1 MDGNPTMY
9 DHFSHVASSYRQ
21 IRQTDTE
28 PILFI
33 SEILKNFPHVH
44 AADVGCGAGR
54 YDLLLFQHVKNLHLT
69 CIDLNESM
77 LQQVAAYLTHHHVS
91 QFETLR
97 ANGNEIPL
105 GKRSMDCVLT
115 FNAVHHFDLVGFL
128 ENAVRVSKPGG
139 KIFIYTRLR
148 SQNARNVWGRHFPS
162 FTEKETRLYEKDELE
177 AAIRAVEGVR
187 LERVKPFHYQR
198 KATIAQLVERVR
210 ARHYSTFSLY
220 AAEELNNA
228 LEVFQAKLKR
238 SFHETVEWV
247 DENTLLVLDRGN
259 GSSGRWP

>member
-9 DHFSHVASSYRQ
+9 DHFSHVASSYRH

-33 SEILKNFPHVH
+33 SERLKGLPHVQ

-54 YDLLLFQHVKNLHLT
+54 YDLLLFQHVNNLHLT

-77 LQQVAAYLTHHHVS
+77 LQQVSDYLTHHHVS
-91 QFETLR
+91 QFETIR

-105 GKRSMDCVLT
+105 DDRSMDCVLT
-115 FNAVHHFDLVGFL
+115 FNAVHHFDLVRFL

-148 SQNARNVWGRHFPS
+148 SQNARNIWGQYFPS
-162 FTEKETRLYEKDELE
+162 FTEKETRLYERDEIE
-177 AAIRAVEGVR
+177 AGIQAVEGVR
-187 LERVKPFHYQR
+187 LEQVQPFHYQR
-198 KATIAQLVERVR
+198 KATVTQLAERVR

-220 AAEELNNA
+220 ADEELKNA
-228 LEVFQAKLKR
+228 LEIFQASLKHA
-238 SFHETVEWV
+238 FHETVEWV

-259 GSSGRWP
+259 

>member
-1 MDGNPTMY
+1 MAGNPTMD

-21 IRQTDTE
+21 IRQTDAE

-33 SEILKNFPHVH
+33 SERLNDLPHVQ

-54 YDLLLFQHVKNLHLT
+54 YDLLLFRHVKNLHLT

-77 LQQVAAYLTHHHVS
+77 LQQVSDYLTRHHVS
-91 QFETLR
+91 RFETLR
-97 ANGNEIPL
+97 ANGVEGQHTIHRLVVEGNLI
-105 GKRSMDCVLT
+105 
-115 FNAVHHFDLVGFL
+115 AVHHFDLVGFL

-162 FTEKETRLYEKDELE
+162 FTKKETRLYELDELDV
-177 AAIRAVEGVR
+177 AIRAVEGVR
-187 LERVKPFHYQR
+187 LERVEPFHYRR
-198 KATIAQLVERVR
+198 KATVAQLVERVR

-220 AAEELNNA
+220 AEDELNSA
-228 LEVFQAKLKR
+228 LERFQASLKR
-238 SFHETVEWV
+238 EFHEIVEWV
-247 DENTLLVLDRGN
+247 DENTLLVLDRVN
-259 GSSGRWP
+259 

>member
-1 MDGNPTMY
+1 MAGNPTMD
-9 DHFSHVASSYRQ
+9 DHFSHVAPSYRQ
-21 IRQTDTE
+21 IRQTDAE

-33 SEILKNFPHVH
+33 SERLKDLPHVQ

-54 YDLLLFQHVKNLHLT
+54 YDLLLFRHVKNLHLT

-77 LQQVAAYLTHHHVS
+77 LQQVSDYLTRHHVS
-91 QFETLR
+91 RFETLR

-105 GKRSMDCVLT
+105 DDQSMDCVLT

-162 FTEKETRLYEKDELE
+162 FTKKETRLYELDELD

-187 LERVKPFHYQR
+187 LERVEPFHYRR
-198 KATIAQLVERVR
+198 KATVAQLVERVR

-220 AAEELNNA
+220 AEDELNSA
-228 LEVFQAKLKR
+228 LERFQASLKR
-238 SFHETVEWV
+238 ERHEIVEWV
-247 DENTLLVLDRGN
+247 DENTLLVLDRAN
-259 GSSGRWP
+259 

>member
-1 MDGNPTMY
+1 MAVNPAMY
-9 DHFSHVASSYRQ
+9 DHFSHVASSYRH

-33 SEILKNFPHVH
+33 SEILKNLPRVH

-54 YDLLLFQHVKNLHLT
+54 YDLLLFRHVKNLHLT

-77 LQQVAAYLTHHHVS
+77 LQQVFDYLASHHIS

-97 ANGNEIPL
+97 ANGDEIPL
-105 GKRSMDCVLT
+105 DDGSMDCVLT
-115 FNAVHHFDLVGFL
+115 FNAIHHFDLAGFL
-128 ENAVRVSKPGG
+128 ENAVRVSKPAG

-162 FTEKETRLYEKDELE
+162 FTEKETRLYELNELD
-177 AAIRAVEGVR
+177 AAIRAVEGAK
-187 LERVKPFHYQR
+187 LERVEPFHYQR
-198 KATIAQLVERVR
+198 QATVAQLVERVR

-220 AAEELNNA
+220 AEEELNSA
-228 LEVFQAKLKR
+228 LERFQASLKR
-238 SFHETVEWV
+238 ERHETVEWV
-247 DENTLLVLDRGN
+247 DENTLLVLDRAD
-259 GSSGRWP
+259 

>member
-33 SEILKNFPHVH
+33 SERLRGFSHVR

-54 YDLLLFQHVKNLHLT
+54 YDLLLFQYVKNLHLT

-77 LQQVAAYLTHHHVS
+77 LQQVSDYLTHHHVS

-105 GKRSMDCVLT
+105 DDLSMDCVLT
-115 FNAVHHFDLVGFL
+115 FNAVHHFDLVRFL
-128 ENAVRVSKPGG
+128 ENALRVSKPDG

-148 SQNARNVWGRHFPS
+148 SQNARNVWGQYFPS
-162 FTEKETRLYEKDELE
+162 FTEKETRLYELDEFE
-177 AAIRAVEGVR
+177 AGIRAVGGVR
-187 LERVKPFHYQR
+187 LERVKPFHYRR
-198 KATIAQLVERVR
+198 KATVAQLVERVQ
-210 ARHYSTFSLY
+210 AKHYSTFSLY
-220 AAEELNNA
+220 ADEELKDA
-228 LEVFQAKLKR
+228 LEIFQASLKR
-238 SFHETVEWV
+238 ESNETVEWV
-247 DENTLLVLDRGN
+247 DENTLLVLERGN
-259 GSSGRWP
+259 

>member
-1 MDGNPTMY
+1 MDGDPTMY
-9 DHFSHVASSYRQ
+9 DHFSHVASSYRH
-21 IRQTDTE
+21 IRQTDPE

-33 SEILKNFPHVH
+33 SEGLKGLSHVQ

-77 LQQVAAYLTHHHVS
+77 LQQVSEYLTHHHVS

-105 GKRSMDCVLT
+105 DDQSMDCVLT
-115 FNAVHHFDLVGFL
+115 FNAVHHFDLVRFL

-148 SQNARNVWGRHFPS
+148 SQNERNVWGRNFPS
-162 FTEKETRLYEKDELE
+162 FTKKETRLYEVNELE
-177 AAIRAVEGVR
+177 TAIRAVKGVR
-187 LERVKPFHYQR
+187 LERVEPFHYQR
-198 KATIAQLVERVR
+198 KATVAQLAERVQ

-220 AAEELNNA
+220 SDEELKDA
-228 LEVFQAKLKR
+228 LEIFQASLKR
-238 SFHETVEWV
+238 EFRETVEWV
-247 DENTLLVLDRGN
+247 DENTLLVLDRGD
-259 GSSGRWP
+259 

>member
-21 IRQTDTE
+21 IRQTDPE

-33 SEILKNFPHVH
+33 SERLKGLSHVQ

-54 YDLLLFQHVKNLHLT
+54 YDLLLFQHVNNLHLT

-77 LQQVAAYLTHHHVS
+77 LQQVSDYLTYHHVS

-105 GKRSMDCVLT
+105 DDRSMDCVLT
-115 FNAVHHFDLVGFL
+115 FNAVHHFDLVRFI
-128 ENAVRVSKPGG
+128 ENAVRVSKPNG

-148 SQNARNVWGRHFPS
+148 SQNARNIWGQHFPS
-162 FTEKETRLYEKDELE
+162 FTEKETRLYELDEFE
-177 AAIRAVEGVR
+177 EGIRAVEGVR
-187 LERVKPFHYQR
+187 LKQVQPFHYQR
-198 KATIAQLVERVR
+198 KATMAQLVERVQ

-220 AAEELNNA
+220 TEEELKNA
-228 LEVFQAKLKR
+228 LEIFQASLKR
-238 SFHETVEWV
+238 ELHETVDWV

-259 GSSGRWP
+259 

>member
-1 MDGNPTMY
+1 MDGNPTMD
-9 DHFSHVASSYRQ
+9 DHFSHVASSYRH

-33 SEILKNFPHVH
+33 SESLKDLPHVQ

-54 YDLLLFQHVKNLHLT
+54 YDLLLFQHVNNLHLT

-77 LQQVAAYLTHHHVS
+77 LQQVSDYLTHHHVS
-91 QFETLR
+91 QFKTLR

-105 GKRSMDCVLT
+105 DDRSMDCVLT
-115 FNAVHHFDLVGFL
+115 FNAVHHFDLVRFL

-148 SQNARNVWGRHFPS
+148 SQNARNVWGQYFPS
-162 FTEKETRLYEKDELE
+162 FTEKETRLYELDEIE
-177 AAIRAVEGVR
+177 EGIRAVEGVR

-198 KATIAQLVERVR
+198 TATVAQLVERVR

-220 AAEELNNA
+220 TEEELKNA
-228 LEVFQAKLKR
+228 LEIFQAGLKR
-238 SFHETVEWV
+238 ELHETVDWV

-259 GSSGRWP
+259 

>member
-9 DHFSHVASSYRQ
+9 DHFSHVASSYRH

-33 SEILKNFPHVH
+33 SEILKDLPQVQ

-77 LQQVAAYLTHHHVS
+77 LQQVSDYLTHHHIS

-105 GKRSMDCVLT
+105 DDRSMDCVLT
-115 FNAVHHFDLVGFL
+115 FNAIHHFDLVQFI
-128 ENAVRVSKPGG
+128 ENVARVIKPDG
-139 KIFIYTRLR
+139 KIFMYTRLR
-148 SQNARNVWGRHFPS
+148 SQNARNIWGRYFPS
-162 FTEKETRLYEKDELE
+162 FTEKETRLYELDELE
-177 AAIRAVEGVR
+177 EGIQAVEGVQ
-187 LERVKPFHYQR
+187 LKQVKPFHYQR
-198 KATIAQLVERVR
+198 KATIAQLAERVQ

-220 AAEELNNA
+220 DEEELKNA
-228 LEVFQAKLKR
+228 LEIFQARLNHA
-238 SFHETVEWV
+238 FHDTVEWV
-247 DENTLLVLDRGN
+247 DENMLLVLERKG
-259 GSSGRWP
+259 GS